1 MHEHPVSGVVYP
13 HRAMRCNLEMDPTI
27 HIPQSLEER
36 LKSVAAQSGLNA
48 SDYAARLIVRHL
60 PSDEVAP
67 DQTTLN
73 QLSNWDQEDQT
84 DDPQEIKRRETEWE
98 EFRRSMNA
106 NSLSGRP
113 IYP

>member
-1 MHEHPVSGVVYP
+1 
-13 HRAMRCNLEMDPTI
+13 MDLTI

-67 DQTTLN
+67 NQATLN
-73 QLSNWDQEDQT
+73 LLSNWDQEDQT
-84 DDPQEIKRRETEWE
+84 DDPQEIKRREEEWE
-98 EFRRSMNA
+98 EFRLSMNE